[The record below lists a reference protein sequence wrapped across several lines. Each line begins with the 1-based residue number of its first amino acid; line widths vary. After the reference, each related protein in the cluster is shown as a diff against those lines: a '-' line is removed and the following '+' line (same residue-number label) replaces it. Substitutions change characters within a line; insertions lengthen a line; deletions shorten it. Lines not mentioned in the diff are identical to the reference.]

1 MVAVQRAQIAI
12 VDDHPLFREGLS
24 LALRDVPALD
34 VVGQAGNA
42 QEALAL
48 AAQTALDLAVVDIL
62 MPVVSGISL
71 AAQMLSVRPTCKI
84 LALSVIDE
92 PVLIADMLRA
102 GAGGYAFKT
111 QPTTEIVEAIHAVL
125 GGIRYLPPR
134 VSRDAI
140 ASELIATAW
149 RPLESLTRRERQV
162 FDLLI
167 RGQTND
173 QISEVLF
180 IAKRTVETH
189 RQRIMNKLSAR
200 SVVDMIRIAAR
211 HGALGG

>member
-1 MVAVQRAQIAI
+1 MVSIQTAKLAI
-12 VDDHPLFREGLS
+12 VDDHPLFREGLM
-24 LALRDVPALD
+24 LALRSVTDFD
-34 VVGQAGNA
+34 VVGQAGDA
-42 QEALAL
+42 TEALAL
-48 AAQTALDLAVVDIL
+48 AAKIDLDLVVVDIL

-71 AAQMLSVRPTCKI
+71 TRELIGLRPQCKI

-92 PVLIADMLRA
+92 PMLIADMLRA
-102 GAGGYAFKT
+102 GASGYANKT
-111 QPTTEIVEAIHAVL
+111 QPTSEIIEAIHDVL

-140 ASELIATAW
+140 EAELAATAW

-167 RGQTND
+167 RGETND
-173 QISEVLF
+173 QISETLL
-180 IAKRTVETH
+180 IARRTVETH

-200 SVVDMIRIAAR
+200 SVVEMIRIAAR